1 MELAGSINSDDMVK
15 GRATGFTL
23 SAFEAS
29 RLECW

>member
-1 MELAGSINSDDMVK
+1 MELAGSINSDDMMK
-15 GRATGFTL
+15 GQAAGFTL